1 MQRNVTIPAFY
12 AALGALGLIAAV
24 FFAFGGRAPARS
36 VEAQTP
42 CTTAASPTAKPAAAV
57 APAAVAPV
65 AAPASTQRLPSTGNA
80 GIVTG
85 GPMRVF
91 GQLETC
97 TPTSGPATATS
108 VPATATPTIK
118 PTATIAPPG
127 IPNVPGGSG
136 APPPGGGIGPI
147 SY

>member
-1 MQRNVTIPAFY
+1 MRRTVTIPAFY
-12 AALGALGLIAAV
+12 AAIGALSLIAAV
-24 FFAFGGRAPARS
+24 FFAFGGQAPART

-42 CTTAASPTAKPAAAV
+42 CTTAASPTAAPAAAV
-57 APAAVAPV
+57 APASVAPA

-91 GQLETC
+91 GQLDTC
-97 TPTSGPATATS
+97 TPTSVPATATS
-108 VPATATPTIK
+108 VPATPTVK
-118 PTATIAPPG
+118 PTATVAPPS

-136 APPPGGGIGPI
+136 APPPGIGPI